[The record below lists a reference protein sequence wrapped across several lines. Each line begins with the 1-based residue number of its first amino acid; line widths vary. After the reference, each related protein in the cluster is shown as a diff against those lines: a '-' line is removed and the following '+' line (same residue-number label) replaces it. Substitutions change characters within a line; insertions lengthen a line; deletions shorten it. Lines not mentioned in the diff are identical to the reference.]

1 MKCRNCYLII
11 VLQKFLLHVW
21 PTSTYF
27 LDYVFMI
34 DLYNNPMKSAG
45 SKDYFSFFALLYVI
59 AKKTAIL
66 FKVFMTFS
74 LKFSSW
80 SYKIL
85 FKKLGKVE
93 TLNLNLAKC
102 HNDHHHLFGTQ
113 KQWRNFEVDQMPS
126 IANLILKIMATF

>member
-1 MKCRNCYLII
+1 M
-11 VLQKFLLHVW
+11 LQKFLLHVW
-21 PTSTYF
+21 PNSTHC

-34 DLYNNPMKSAG
+34 DLYNNPIKSAG

-59 AKKTAIL
+59 AKKNCNSIQG
-66 FKVFMTFS
+66 FYDIFIEV
-74 LKFSSW
+74 SSW

-93 TLNLNLAKC
+93 TLNLNLAKF

-126 IANLILKIMATF
+126 IANLILKIMTTF